1 MEKSFQTGEI
11 SQFSCRRI
19 ITETLIR
26 FQIDDKSN
34 QETKSYDSVLD
45 NKNLTGQ
52 IHKTNDKSGQ
62 LKVDMAGKKDVVTI
76 IKNVNEKEIFQ
87 GYENFM
93 PQSIF
98 ALLKHKQHKL
108 L

>member
-1 MEKSFQTGEI
+1 
-11 SQFSCRRI
+11 
-19 ITETLIR
+19 
-26 FQIDDKSN
+26 
-34 QETKSYDSVLD
+34 
-45 NKNLTGQ
+45 
-52 IHKTNDKSGQ
+52 
-62 LKVDMAGKKDVVTI
+62 MAGKEDVVTI
-76 IKNVNEKEIFQ
+76 MKNVNEKEIFQ